1 MFLKASSR
9 SELWNFRYLF
19 SNAGASKIVFRRN
32 LKGINSVIDLSLQI
46 HVYTFC
52 VFEKN
57 KKMEKSCVRRKLLF
71 LIYCASKKAEV

>member
-1 MFLKASSR
+1 MNVLKASSR

-57 KKMEKSCVRRKLLF
+57 KKLRTTKNIVFDLLRKQKNQKF
-71 LIYCASKKAEV
+71 N